1 MNPNPYIKQYQ
12 KSQLETAPPEK
23 ILIMLYNG
31 AINFLKKAQIAF
43 EKDNKTEAHNN
54 IMSAERIIVEFM
66 QTLDMD
72 LGGEMAKNLYSLY
85 SYLYNKLV
93 EANMK
98 NKPENLVEVLDHL
111 TKLRDTWLQAIEIA
125 NKEKAQAFD
134 TEEV

>member
-12 KSQLETAPPEK
+12 KSQLDTAPPEK

-43 EKDNKTEAHNN
+43 DKGNKTEAHNN

-93 EANMK
+93 EANMR

-125 NKEKAQAFD
+125 NKEKAQSFD

>member
-31 AINFLKKAQIAF
+31 AINFIKKAQNAF
-43 EKDNKTEAHNN
+43 EQSNKTEAHNN
-54 IMSAERIIVEFM
+54 ILSAEKIIMEFM

-85 SYLYNKLV
+85 SYLYNRLV

-98 NKPENLVEVLDHL
+98 NKPENLFSFINLGSLCH
-111 TKLRDTWLQAIEIA
+111 I
-125 NKEKAQAFD
+125 FHSS
-134 TEEV
+134 